1 MTAELAV
8 SLGNAGDLA
17 ELLGI
22 GIQVL
27 EQILTGIIEVDF
39 VCRDQSAEGQRIVFD
54 ELDAFPVARRG
65 GVGRKIKAL
74 DDGVLQIQSLC
85 PLGENTHDRGLP
97 GRNTDEIDGR
107 LCCLLV
113 SIHSQTPLSYWKLW
127 HFAYFVSL
135 TTIIRTS

>member
-54 ELDAFPVARRG
+54 ELDAFPVSKPLMTASF
-65 GVGRKIKAL
+65 KFKAFAH
-74 DDGVLQIQSLC
+74 
-85 PLGENTHDRGLP
+85 LGKTRMIEDFP
-97 GRNTDEIDGR
+97 
-107 LCCLLV
+107 V
-113 SIHSQTPLSYWKLW
+113 VTPMK
-127 HFAYFVSL
+127 
-135 TTIIRTS
+135 